1 MKQIARSF
9 KFPVVLA
16 VLAAFILSCASTPII
31 KGADGKL
38 LPGSISEIQKINLGG
53 VDQWILLRGNDTA
66 KPVVLYLHG
75 GPGGALMPLVRHYT
89 GELEKHAIMVV
100 WDQRG
105 AGKSYSKK
113 IPPESM
119 KISQFISDAHELVDY
134 LKKRFNKEK
143 IYIIGHSW
151 GSILGMKLIQRYPG
165 DFYAYVGIGQVVNN
179 QYENE
184 RLSWEFAYRQAKK
197 YNNAEAIKELEE
209 IGPPV
214 DGYYKTD
221 HEGGKFT
228 ARGLWQ
234 QRKWLGNFGGIL
246 HFDSDD
252 YEANMKKLKK
262 TMRKSIKTTLL
273 SGEWTLADV
282 MRARRGK
289 KFSIE
294 NVWPEVL
301 KVNLLRE
308 VPRVDVP
315 VYFFTGRS
323 DYNTPFELVERY
335 NKTLQAPHKEIV
347 WFEKSGHMLIIE
359 EWEKF
364 TAEMLRVIKN
374 NPGRAVQAR

>member
-1 MKQIARSF
+1 MKKPSISC
-9 KFPVVLA
+9 KLLA
-16 VLAAFILSCASTPII
+16 MVPFLAAFIVSCASTPAIR
-31 KGADGKL
+31 GTDGKI
-38 LPGSISEIQKINLGG
+38 LPGSIASLEKIRLGG
-53 VDQWILLRGNDTA
+53 IDQWILMRGQDIN

-119 KISQFISDAHELVDY
+119 KISQYLSDAHELVSY

-143 IYIIGHSW
+143 IYLIGHSW

-197 YNNAEAIKELEE
+197 YKNEEAIKELTE

-214 DGYYKTD
+214 EGYYKTD
-221 HEGGKFT
+221 FKGGKFT
-228 ARGLWQ
+228 AKGLWR

-246 HFDSDD
+246 HFESDD

-262 TMRKSIKTTLL
+262 TMRKSMKTSLC
-273 SGEWTLADV
+273 SGEWTLADA

-308 VPRVDVP
+308 VPRVGVP

-335 NKTLQAPHKEIV
+335 YEKLQAPRKEIV

-359 EWEKF
+359 ELEKF
-364 TAEMLRVIKN
+364 NSEMMRVIRN
-374 NPGRAVQAR
+374 NP